1 MIISDG
7 DNQVGARARPPP
19 GAPALRAAG
28 DDLGDGGAYLAPG
41 AELPGTHGG
50 LDVDALASRKEVDD
64 LKHELTKLRRRHEQ
78 ERELEGG
85 AMRAEIDSLKSM
97 VQALSLRLAE
107 SENGMPRLS

>member
-1 MIISDG
+1 MSNELTG
-7 DNQVGARARPPP
+7 RE
-19 GAPALRAAG
+19 
-28 DDLGDGGAYLAPG
+28 LAKLKSIVG